1 MADLSTA
8 DDEVAFRRA
17 TERVRARI
25 GFAAHVGVYLAIG
38 LLLLVL
44 NLVTTPESLWF
55 FWPMLFWL
63 IALAAHV
70 AVLFGPGMRAVES
83 WRDREYQREVARM
96 TSRRRSDG
104 DDAGMTG

>member
-8 DDEVAFRRA
+8 DEDVAFRRA

-25 GFAAHVGVYLAIG
+25 GFVAHVGVYLAIG
-38 LLLLVL
+38 LLLMVL

-70 AVLFGPGMRAVES
+70 AVLFGPGMRAIEG
-83 WRDREYQREVARM
+83 WRDREYRREIERM
-96 TSRRRSDG
+96 TRHRASDG
-104 DDAGMTG
+104 DDAGMTA

>member
-1 MADLSTA
+1 MANLSTA
-8 DDEVAFRRA
+8 DEDVAFRRA
-17 TERVRARI
+17 TERVRARV
-25 GFAAHVGVYLAIG
+25 GFLAHVGVFLAIG

-70 AVLFGPGMRAVES
+70 VVLFGPGMRAMER
-83 WRDREYQREVARM
+83 WRDREYEREIDRMSARRGD
-96 TSRRRSDG
+96 SG
-104 DDAGMTG
+104 DDAGTTG

>member
-8 DDEVAFRRA
+8 DEDVAFRRA

-25 GFAAHVGVYLAIG
+25 GFAAHVGVYVAIG

-63 IALAAHV
+63 VALAAHV
-70 AVLFGPGMRAVES
+70 MVLFGPGMRAMER
-83 WRDREYQREVARM
+83 WRDREYEREVERMAARRA
-96 TSRRRSDG
+96 SGSDHDG
-104 DDAGMTG
+104 TAG

>member
-1 MADLSTA
+1 MADLTTA
-8 DDEVAFRRA
+8 DEDAAYRRA

-25 GFAAHVGVYLAIG
+25 GFVAHVAVYIAIG

-55 FWPMLFWL
+55 YWPMLFWL

-70 AVLFGPGMRAVES
+70 TVLFGPGMRAVEG
-83 WRDREYQREVARM
+83 WRDREYEREIGRVAA
-96 TSRRRSDG
+96 RRAAGG
-104 DDAGMTG
+104 DDSGTTE

>member
-8 DDEVAFRRA
+8 DEDVAFRRA

-25 GFAAHVGVYLAIG
+25 GFAVHIGVYLAIG

-63 IALAAHV
+63 IAVAAHIG
-70 AVLFGPGMRAVES
+70 VLFGPGMRAVER
-83 WRDREYQREVARM
+83 WRDREYQREVDRMSARRGA
-96 TSRRRSDG
+96 SG
-104 DDAGMTG
+104 DDAGTTG

>member
-8 DDEVAFRRA
+8 DEDLAFRRA
-17 TERVRARI
+17 TERVHARV
-25 GFAAHVGVYLAIG
+25 GFVAHVGVFLAIG

-63 IALAAHV
+63 IALTAHV
-70 AVLFGPGMRAVES
+70 VVLFGPGMRAMER
-83 WRDREYQREVARM
+83 WRDREYEREIDRMSARRGG
-96 TSRRRSDG
+96 SG
-104 DDAGMTG
+104 DDAGTTG

>member
-8 DDEVAFRRA
+8 DEDVAFRRA

-70 AVLFGPGMRAVES
+70 AVLFGPGMRAIEG
-83 WRDREYQREVARM
+83 WRDREYEREIARM
-96 TSRRRSDG
+96 TTRRGGDG
-104 DDAGMTG
+104 DDAGTTG